1 MSWRLKHI
9 LGNSFIHN
17 VFIVLV
23 NNGTYVEVLL
33 VKNRKEFSAKM
44 QFADTA
50 FFRGF
55 AGVTMGFD
63 VKS

>member
-1 MSWRLKHI
+1 MF
-9 LGNSFIHN
+9 N
-17 VFIVLV
+17 
-23 NNGTYVEVLL
+23 TYVEVLL
-33 VKNRKEFSAKM
+33 VKNRKEFRAKP
-44 QFADTA
+44 QLANTA

>member
-1 MSWRLKHI
+1 M
-9 LGNSFIHN
+9 
-17 VFIVLV
+17 FIVLV

-33 VKNRKEFSAKM
+33 VKNRKEFRAKM

-50 FFRGF
+50 FFRRF